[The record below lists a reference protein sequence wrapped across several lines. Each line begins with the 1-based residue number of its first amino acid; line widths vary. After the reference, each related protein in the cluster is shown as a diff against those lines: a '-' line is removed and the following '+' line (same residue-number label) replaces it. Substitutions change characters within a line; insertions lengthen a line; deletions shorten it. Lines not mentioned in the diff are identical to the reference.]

1 MKKSKLIA
9 ADTCRYIARFSLLTI
24 SIIVF
29 VFALLSGSED
39 YGGGF
44 MGVLK
49 NSPNALPWLIVLVLV
64 YIAWKWELVGGI
76 TVTLFGM
83 YLVYFFNFQGS
94 NFYISTFIMTI
105 LIVLMGVLFLLSW
118 VLRKKTTVL

>member
-29 VFALLSGSED
+29 VFALLSGSEN

>member
-1 MKKSKLIA
+1 MKKSKLITA
-9 ADTCRYIARFSLLTI
+9 NSCRYIARFSLLTI
-24 SIIVF
+24 SIVVF

-49 NSPNALPWLIVLVLV
+49 NSPNALPWLIVLILV

-105 LIVLMGVLFLLSW
+105 FIVLMGVLFLLSW